1 MRRPLAAL
9 LLVVLVLATAA
20 CEVRT
25 TVAVDVADDGSGTVE
40 VAVGLDAAAL
50 ERLPD
55 LDGDGVSG
63 AADLAALVRSDDLA
77 AAGWTVAEPDA
88 DDDGTTWLRATRAFG
103 TPAEAT
109 EILAAV
115 TGPDGPLRDL
125 RVTRSAS
132 FGRVEYGFRGTAD
145 LRGGLEA
152 FGDEGLA
159 AALEGEPLGEDE
171 AAIEERAG
179 RPLAEAFTFE
189 ITSRLPGDETTWTPA
204 LGDGPVEIA
213 ATSTVYDRP
222 VLALAAVAL
231 LAGLVMAALLVR
243 ALLSSRR

>member
-40 VAVGLDAAAL
+40 VAVGLDATAL

-63 AADLAALVRSDDLA
+63 AADLAALVRSDDLT

-171 AAIEERAG
+171 AAIEMRAG
-179 RPLAEAFTFE
+179 RPLVEAFTFE

-231 LAGLVMAALLVR
+231 LAGLVMVALLVR

>member
-1 MRRPLAAL
+1 
-9 LLVVLVLATAA
+9 
-20 CEVRT
+20 
-25 TVAVDVADDGSGTVE
+25 
-40 VAVGLDAAAL
+40 
-50 ERLPD
+50 
-55 LDGDGVSG
+55 
-63 AADLAALVRSDDLA
+63 
-77 AAGWTVAEPDA
+77 
-88 DDDGTTWLRATRAFG
+88 
-103 TPAEAT
+103 
-109 EILAAV
+109 V

-145 LRGGLEA
+145 LRGGIEA

-171 AAIEERAG
+171 AAIEMRAG

-189 ITSRLPGDETTWTPA
+189 VRSRLAGDETTWTPA
-204 LGDGPVEIA
+204 LGDGPVELV
-213 ATSTVYDRP
+213 ATSTVLDWP

-231 LAGLVMAALLVR
+231 VAGLVMVALLVR